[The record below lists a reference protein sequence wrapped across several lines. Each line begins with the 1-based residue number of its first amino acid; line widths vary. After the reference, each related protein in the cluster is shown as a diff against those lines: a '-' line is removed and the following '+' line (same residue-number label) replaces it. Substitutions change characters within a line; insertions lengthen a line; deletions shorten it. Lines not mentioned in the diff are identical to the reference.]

1 MNDNKP
7 GQHRNDEQH
16 RNDNKRGKHMNDET
30 AYERQRTTKGRG
42 GGGKRGRGEFLF
54 EGNEKEFLFPFLRPA
69 VVRPRQPPAF
79 NYYYIC
85 SAAFFTTEGAAA
97 SLQLLL
103 HQAALYLLP
112 LRSNHRHRHASVS
125 NYDDERS
132 RTVAKSAG
140 PAPPAPRPQRVAVGL
155 FRPRYPHR
163 GVMRRSARWVAWDA
177 LALWEQS
184 RQWLAPSE

>member
-16 RNDNKRGKHMNDET
+16 MNDNKRGKHMNDKT

-97 SLQLLL
+97 SL
-103 HQAALYLLP
+103 
-112 LRSNHRHRHASVS
+112 
-125 NYDDERS
+125 
-132 RTVAKSAG
+132 
-140 PAPPAPRPQRVAVGL
+140 
-155 FRPRYPHR
+155 
-163 GVMRRSARWVAWDA
+163 
-177 LALWEQS
+177 
-184 RQWLAPSE
+184 

>member
-16 RNDNKRGKHMNDET
+16 MNDNKRGKHMNDKT

-42 GGGKRGRGEFLF
+42 GGGERGRG
-54 EGNEKEFLFPFLRPA
+54 EFLFPFLRPA

-97 SLQLLL
+97 SL
-103 HQAALYLLP
+103 
-112 LRSNHRHRHASVS
+112 
-125 NYDDERS
+125 
-132 RTVAKSAG
+132 
-140 PAPPAPRPQRVAVGL
+140 
-155 FRPRYPHR
+155 
-163 GVMRRSARWVAWDA
+163 
-177 LALWEQS
+177 
-184 RQWLAPSE
+184 